1 MTLMLSLV
9 SLTMVTALVFP
20 PIPAGRI
27 GFRFIA
33 ERYQALGEVDVGRL
47 FSSDSSLVCLETAL
61 PCGGASS

>member
-1 MTLMLSLV
+1 
-9 SLTMVTALVFP
+9 MVTALVFP